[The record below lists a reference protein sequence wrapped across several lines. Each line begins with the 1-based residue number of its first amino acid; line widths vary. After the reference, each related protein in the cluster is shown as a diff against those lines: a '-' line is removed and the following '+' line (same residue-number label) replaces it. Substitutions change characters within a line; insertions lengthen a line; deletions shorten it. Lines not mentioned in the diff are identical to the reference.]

1 MFAQYSYAHGDII
14 THVIVSVIMKGDILS
29 MRKLTSFFMI
39 LALFAF
45 MASLPLKAEAAP
57 EITLKFAGQ
66 FPPEHTATG
75 YMKEIAQTI
84 KEKSKGRI
92 EVKVYPANQLGD
104 YTLVHQELIKGT
116 IDMSLTSTP
125 GDIDPRINFV
135 YINGFCAGYDQLKEV
150 FKPNGWAFKKMD
162 EFNQALGVK
171 FLGFNVEGF
180 IGIASTKPL
189 VEPLNPKV
197 DKGVLCR
204 VPNMAPYK
212 LGAEAMGFR
221 TVTIPYSDLYTA
233 LQTGVADAVDGL
245 PPAACYTILRD
256 VTKYWY
262 QLNYS
267 IENESYMMSMKTWKK
282 LKPADQKLI
291 ADTVAAAA
299 AKSITIA
306 KKDDEKYMDLM
317 RKQGIKVYTYS
328 PKELLPIQKA
338 VASTWDK
345 LADTMTKPF
354 IDEFKK
360 ALAPK

>member
-1 MFAQYSYAHGDII
+1 
-14 THVIVSVIMKGDILS
+14 MKKFSAFVLVLS
-29 MRKLTSFFMI
+29 
-39 LALFAF
+39 LFAF
-45 MASLPLKAEAAP
+45 MTAMPVVSHAAP
-57 EITLKFAGQ
+57 EVSLRFAGQ

-75 YMKEIAQTI
+75 YMNEIAKEV

-92 EVKVYPANQLGD
+92 EIKVYPANQLGD

-116 IDMSLTSTP
+116 IDMALISTP
-125 GDIDPRINFV
+125 GDIDPRMNFV
-135 YINGFCAGYDQLKEV
+135 YINGYCAGYNQLKDI
-150 FKPNGWAFKKMD
+150 FKPGSWAFKKMD
-162 EFNQALGVK
+162 ELNQALGVK
-171 FLGFNVEGF
+171 FMGFNVEGF

-189 VEPLNPKV
+189 KDPLNPKV

-245 PPAACYTILRD
+245 PPAACYTILKD

-267 IENESYMMSMKTWKK
+267 IENESYMMSMKTWNK

-291 ADTVAAAA
+291 ADTVAKMAE
-299 AKSITIA
+299 KSITIA

-317 RKQGIKVYTYS
+317 RKQGIKVFTYS
-328 PKELLPIQKA
+328 EKELLPIQKA
-338 VASTWDK
+338 VAATWDK

-354 IDEFKK
+354 MDKFKK

>member
-1 MFAQYSYAHGDII
+1 MF
-14 THVIVSVIMKGDILS
+14 VFIL
-29 MRKLTSFFMI
+29 TI
-39 LALFAF
+39 AGVAG
-45 MASLPLKAEAAP
+45 AAEV
-57 EITLKFAGQ
+57 TLRFAGQ

-75 YMKEIAQTI
+75 YMNEIAKEIG
-84 KEKSKGRI
+84 EKSGGRI

-116 IDMSLTSTP
+116 IDMALISTP
-125 GDIDPRINFV
+125 GDIDPRMNFV
-135 YINGFCAGYDQLKEV
+135 YINGYCAGYNQLEGI
-150 FKPNGWAFKKMD
+150 FKPGNWAFRKMD
-162 EFNQALGVK
+162 ELNQNLGVK

-189 VEPLNPKV
+189 VEPLNPAV

-245 PPAACYTILRD
+245 PPAACYTILKD
-256 VTKYWY
+256 VTKHWY

-267 IENESYMMSMKTWKK
+267 IENESYMMSMKTWTK
-282 LKPADQKLI
+282 LSPEDQQLI

-306 KKDDEKYMDLM
+306 KQDDDRYMELM
-317 RKQGIKVYTYS
+317 RKQGIEVHTYTEA
-328 PKELLPIQKA
+328 ELLPIQKA
-338 VASTWDK
+338 VAATWDQ
-345 LADTMTKPF
+345 LASTMTKEF
-354 IDEFKK
+354 MDEFKQ

>member
-1 MFAQYSYAHGDII
+1 MFRLMYFTLITLVFVLPVAAH
-14 THVIVSVIMKGDILS
+14 
-29 MRKLTSFFMI
+29 
-39 LALFAF
+39 
-45 MASLPLKAEAAP
+45 AAP
-57 EITLKFAGQ
+57 EVSLRFAGQ

-75 YMKEIAQTI
+75 YMNEIA
-84 KEKSKGRI
+84 KEVAEKSGGRI
-92 EVKVYPANQLGD
+92 EIKVYPANQLGD

-116 IDMSLTSTP
+116 IDMALISTP
-125 GDIDPRINFV
+125 GDLDPRMNFV
-135 YINGFCAGYDQLKEV
+135 YINGYCAGYGQLGEI
-150 FKPNGWAFKKMD
+150 FKPGNWAFTKMD
-162 EFNQALGVK
+162 ELNQALGVK

-245 PPAACYTILRD
+245 PPAACYTILKD
-256 VTKYWY
+256 VTKHWY

-267 IENESYMMSMKTWKK
+267 IENESYMMSMKTWNK
-282 LKPADQKLI
+282 LSADDQKLI
-291 ADTVAAAA
+291 ADTVAKAA

-306 KKDDEKYMDLM
+306 KQDDEKYMDLM
-317 RKQGIKVYTYS
+317 RKQGIEVHTYTEA
-328 PKELLPIQKA
+328 ELLPIQQA
-338 VASTWDK
+338 VAATWDQ
-345 LADTMTKPF
+345 LSSTMTKPF
-354 IDEFKK
+354 MEEFKK

>member
-1 MFAQYSYAHGDII
+1 
-14 THVIVSVIMKGDILS
+14 MKMKHTFRLIY
-29 MRKLTSFFMI
+29 LT
-39 LALFAF
+39 FAF
-45 MASLPLKAEAAP
+45 ILVLPLAAMAAEV
-57 EITLKFAGQ
+57 TLRFAGQ

-75 YMKEIAQTI
+75 YMNEIAKEIG
-84 KEKSKGRI
+84 EKSGGRI

-116 IDMSLTSTP
+116 IDMALISTP
-125 GDIDPRINFV
+125 GDIDPRMNFV
-135 YINGFCAGYDQLKEV
+135 YINGYAAGYNQLGEI
-150 FKPNGWAFKKMD
+150 FKPGNWAFNKMD
-162 EFNQALGVK
+162 ELNQALGVK

-180 IGIASTKPL
+180 IGIASTKQL

-245 PPAACYTILRD
+245 PPAACYTILKD

-267 IENESYMMSMKTWKK
+267 IENESYMMSMKTWAK
-282 LKPADQKLI
+282 LTPDDQKII
-291 ADTVAAAA
+291 ADAVAAAA

-306 KKDDEKYMDLM
+306 KQDDEKYMDLM
-317 RKQGIKVYTYS
+317 RKQGIEVFTYTEA
-328 PKELLPIQKA
+328 ELLPIQQA
-338 VASTWDK
+338 VAATWDK
-345 LADTMTKPF
+345 LSSTMTQPF
-354 IDEFKK
+354 MDEFKK

>member
-1 MFAQYSYAHGDII
+1 
-14 THVIVSVIMKGDILS
+14 
-29 MRKLTSFFMI
+29 MRKLTIVGMMCS
-39 LALFAF
+39 LFAF
-45 MASLPLKAEAAP
+45 VVMASGSAEAAP
-57 EITLKFAGQ
+57 EISLRFAGQ

-75 YMKEIAQTI
+75 YMNEIAGAI
-84 KEKSKGRI
+84 SERSGGRI

-116 IDMSLTSTP
+116 IDMALISTP
-125 GDIDPRINFV
+125 GDIDPRMNFV
-135 YINGFCAGYDQLKEV
+135 YINGYCAGYNQLGDI
-150 FKPNGWAFKKMD
+150 FKPGNWAFRKMD
-162 EFNQALGVK
+162 ELNQALGVK

-180 IGIASTKPL
+180 IGIASTKP
-189 VEPLNPKV
+189 VTEPLNPKV

-212 LGAEAMGFR
+212 LGAEAMGYR

-245 PPAACYTILRD
+245 PPAAAYTILKD

-267 IENESYMMSMKTWKK
+267 IENESYMMSMQTWNK
-282 LKPADQKLI
+282 LSADDQKI
-291 ADTVAAAA
+291 VADAVAEAA

-306 KKDDEKYMDLM
+306 KKDDESYMQLM
-317 RKQGIKVYTYS
+317 RDQGIETHTYTEE
-328 PKELLPIQKA
+328 ELLPIQQA
-338 VASTWDK
+338 VAATWES
-345 LADTMTKPF
+345 LADIMTKPF
-354 IDEFKK
+354 MDEFVG